1 MSKEELMRLFNEGL
15 SFIINKQKDMKQPI
29 YLIASYWCG
38 IFNGIEDIKNKYP
51 SFVTEHP
58 SIEDIFST
66 DGDNNLEEM
75 KEYFDKHYAWHK
87 DEIGVTEQTYAL
99 IKVDIAKILN
109 HRGDE
114 VLEND
119 R

>member
-1 MSKEELMRLFNEGL
+1 MNKEELMRLFNEGL

-29 YLIASYWCG
+29 YLVASYWCG
-38 IFNGIEDIKNKYP
+38 IFNG
-51 SFVTEHP
+51 
-58 SIEDIFST
+58 IEDIFST

-119 R
+119 I